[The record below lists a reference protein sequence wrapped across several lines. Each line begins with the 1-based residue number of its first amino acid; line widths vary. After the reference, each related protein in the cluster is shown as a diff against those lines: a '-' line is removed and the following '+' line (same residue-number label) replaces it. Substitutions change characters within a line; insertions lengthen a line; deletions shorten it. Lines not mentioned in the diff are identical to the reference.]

1 MIDIFTPII
10 KDLEDL
16 ARTHPNPKTRAKVM
30 HLIDVMSDC
39 DDQNLLEIMHQFY
52 HLREQLREA
61 HQMRKLE
68 EVSQANDFLEKTISA
83 PLIPPM
89 KIEIGDYVLEQV
101 MDNEDEVEIANM
113 MEAHHVWKTVIGEA

>member
-68 EVSQANDFLEKTISA
+68 EASQANDFLGKAISA